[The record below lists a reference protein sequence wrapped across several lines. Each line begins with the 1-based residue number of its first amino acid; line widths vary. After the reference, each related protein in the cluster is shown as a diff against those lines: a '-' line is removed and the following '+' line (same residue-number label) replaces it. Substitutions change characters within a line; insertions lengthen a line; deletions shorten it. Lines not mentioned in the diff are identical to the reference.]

1 MKLVNRSD
9 WTDER
14 IRGLLAGVPFFNEV
28 LRADAEQFQLL
39 LDHAE
44 VLVAQPGDVVMRQG
58 DDDSYLYFLL
68 RGQLGVMAEQGEAG
82 SQVLNYISPGEVF
95 GTLAMLR
102 GTPRTAT
109 IRVDDATRE
118 AVLARIDFTLFSNVR
133 AASVF
138 SLETRLSFYK
148 MLVHNIRWT
157 LEVNRMQ
164 EPDHAVVS
172 LLRKVPLYAG
182 PKGTQEELDALHQQ
196 AHVLADLLCQWN
208 ESPPASGNMQLT

>member
-118 AVLARIDFTLFSNVR
+118 AVLARIDFTLFSH
-133 AASVF
+133 
-138 SLETRLSFYK
+138 TRTGLALLLGSTA
-148 MLVHNIRWT
+148 RG
-157 LEVNRMQ
+157 
-164 EPDHAVVS
+164 VV
-172 LLRKVPLYAG
+172 PG
-182 PKGTQEELDALHQQ
+182 
-196 AHVLADLLCQWN
+196 AHCDVLAVKIPR
-208 ESPPASGNMQLT
+208 S